1 MRHPIQNAH
10 AGMHGEYMAPRRSRL
25 QRAIWTV
32 GTTYKEKS
40 KNANPEMP
48 YATEVAYPPLRRPSR
63 GFARFA
69 AGKVRPPLTAVLAAG
84 TWQL

>member
-32 GTTYKEKS
+32 GTTSQGEKQ
-40 KNANPEMP
+40 KRDQENA
-48 YATEVAYPPLRRPSR
+48 TRD
-63 GFARFA
+63 
-69 AGKVRPPLTAVLAAG
+69 
-84 TWQL
+84 